1 MKHGFI
7 RVAAAIPELRV
18 GACSF
23 NVGKITEMIR
33 DAGKAGVEIVV
44 FPELSI
50 TGYTCA
56 DLFQQDR
63 LLKAALEG
71 LGDILRLSEGLK
83 TVVIA
88 GLPLLLDNQL

>member
-50 TGYTCA
+50 TAIHAQICSSRTDCSKLHCKGSEISSGC
-56 DLFQQDR
+56 Q
-63 LLKAALEG
+63 KA
-71 LGDILRLSEGLK
+71 SK
-83 TVVIA
+83 
-88 GLPLLLDNQL
+88 QS